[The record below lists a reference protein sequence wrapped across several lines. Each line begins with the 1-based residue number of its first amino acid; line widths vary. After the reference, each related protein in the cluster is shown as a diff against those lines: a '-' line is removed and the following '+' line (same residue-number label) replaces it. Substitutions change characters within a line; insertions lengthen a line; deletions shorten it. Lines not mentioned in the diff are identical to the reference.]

1 MKLEHINV
9 KEAVRYMGMGS
20 NKPDERTALLIDECE
35 KELLKV
41 IEPKFVYRVFDVAH
55 KENSVEV
62 IGTPRLFLG
71 GNDICRHLEGCS
83 KCVLFAATIS
93 SGVDRKLRAYEAED
107 MAKAMIADCLAS
119 AAVEQVCD
127 IVDNTGKEKSSADI
141 IKHGGFLRLW
151 RSAYQRAESFS
162 WTYSMCRNLSTLMQ
176 LKTTY

>member
-9 KEAVRYMGMGS
+9 KEAVRYMGMGN

-55 KENSVEV
+55 KDNGVEV
-62 IGTPRLFLG
+62 IGTPLFLG

-127 IVDNTGKEKSSADI
+127 FLLVMAICLSACREF
-141 IKHGGFLRLW
+141 FL
-151 RSAYQRAESFS
+151 
-162 WTYSMCRNLSTLMQ
+162 TYSMRRNLSDLMQ
-176 LKTTY
+176 LKIIY

>member
-9 KEAVRYMGMGS
+9 KEAVRYMGMGN
-20 NKPDERTALLIDECE
+20 NKPNERTALLIDECE

-55 KENSVEV
+55 KENGVEV
-62 IGTPRLFLG
+62 IGTPLFLG
-71 GNDICRHLEGCS
+71 GNDICRHLEGAVNAC
-83 KCVLFAATIS
+83 FAATIS

-127 IVDNTGKEKSSADI
+127 IVDNTVKEKLSGYNQTWRFSPGYGDLLSACREF
-141 IKHGGFLRLW
+141 FL
-151 RSAYQRAESFS
+151 
-162 WTYSMCRNLSTLMQ
+162 TYSMRRNLSGLMQ
-176 LKTTY
+176 LKIIY